1 MRLALPAVIALL
13 AACASEAPP
22 PPAAPPT
29 PPAVVEA
36 APAPSVAPTAAPTR
50 LDLNTASADA
60 LGALPG
66 MTPKLAGEVEEY
78 RPYVSI
84 QQFRKSLGKY
94 VDAAQVTAW
103 EPLVYVP
110 IDANNSDAE
119 TLRQVPGLDAAAA
132 DKLIAGRPYAGAD
145 AFVSALEAH
154 VGAEQAAQARSLL
167 VGT

>member
-1 MRLALPAVIALL
+1 MRLALPALALL
-13 AACASEAPP
+13 AAACASEAPP
-22 PPAAPPT
+22 QPAAPPA
-29 PPAVVEA
+29 PPAAVEV
-36 APAPSVAPTAAPTR
+36 APAPPVAPAAAPTR
-50 LDLNTASADA
+50 LDLNTASAEA

-66 MTPKLAGEVEEY
+66 MTPKLVHEFEEY

-84 QQFRKSLGKY
+84 QQFRKSLGRY
-94 VDAAQVTAW
+94 VDASQVTAW

-110 IDANNSDAE
+110 IDANASDAE

-132 DKLIAGRPYAGAD
+132 DALIAGRPYAGAD